1 MYGVS
6 GLNLVHVHLSAI
18 KSVSGFVHQK
28 SELKIVRL
36 LTNLGLR
43 VRLSNVLIRS
53 VMVRLK
59 HLFPCQY
66 LTTKLAHPIRW
77 RPKIYK
83 GGFIKGRGGGGGSS
97 HAPSECSETR
107 FQGFSDNCGPR

>member
-6 GLNLVHVHLSAI
+6 GRNLVHVHLSAI

-66 LTTKLAHPIRW
+66 LTTKLAQPIRW
-77 RPKIYK
+77 RPRIYKGDIYK
-83 GGFIKGRGGGGGSS
+83 GGGGGGG
-97 HAPSECSETR
+97 
-107 FQGFSDNCGPR
+107 